1 MQQKVFDRRWE
12 LQRFLHNVCTNLP
25 KSTRSHTLDEH
36 NVWSSNFPVS
46 ILEDCNEPEGL
57 GGIIMC
63 EEVIEQNVRGGNPGL
78 EEGIINE
85 PNKRE
90 YYDSK
95 NDEKTC

>member
-1 MQQKVFDRRWE
+1 
-12 LQRFLHNVCTNLP
+12 
-25 KSTRSHTLDEH
+25 
-36 NVWSSNFPVS
+36 
-46 ILEDCNEPEGL
+46 
-57 GGIIMC
+57 MC